1 MRKLAAAM
9 LSLGVA
15 LGAAWV
21 YMVSDEKRF
30 EALSKA
36 LDAILDRVPVGETGS
51 PMDRPRWLERPSA
64 DPERPG
70 ALPAVRRKSAP
81 APRACERS
89 ASCPDRNPGAPRDR
103 KSVV

>member
-36 LDAILDRVPVGETGS
+36 LDAILDRVPVG
-51 PMDRPRWLERPSA
+51 
-64 DPERPG
+64 
-70 ALPAVRRKSAP
+70 
-81 APRACERS
+81 
-89 ASCPDRNPGAPRDR
+89 
-103 KSVV
+103 